1 MKKLVAK
8 LIRRCGVE
16 ALVRRTMGRAKVGI
30 LVYHDPSMA
39 RFEAHMAFLSTRY
52 TFVSLDDLSAA
63 LSTRDWS
70 QIPRNALVLTF
81 DDGHRGNRELLP
93 VFERFGLH
101 PTIYLCSGIVRGD
114 GLFWFR
120 LPGVDPE
127 PLKLMSPAERATFLE
142 NAGISSA
149 VDRHALTPAEVAELA
164 PTVDFGSHTIS
175 HPVLP
180 LCTDNVAAH
189 EIAQSRAEIE
199 GLSGTPCRHLSY
211 PNGDYT
217 DRETRLVREAGYAS
231 ARTTE
236 IGWNGRDADPLR
248 LRIISLADFASV
260 DVLAAHLAGLLAV
273 RRLVPTLLHRR
284 ALQRRVPR
292 T

>member
-1 MKKLVAK
+1 MKELVAK
-8 LIRRCGVE
+8 LIRRCGLE
-16 ALVRRTMGRAKVGI
+16 ALTRRTVSRDKVGI
-30 LVYHDPSMA
+30 LVYHDPSVA
-39 RFEAHMAFLSTRY
+39 RFEAHLEFLSTRY
-52 TFVSLDDLSAA
+52 AFVSLDDLSAA

-70 QIPRNALVLTF
+70 RIPRNALVVTF

-199 GLSGTPCRHLSY
+199 GISGTPCRHLSY